1 MRKLELKQRNGWKNC
16 WLIRDQ
22 EEIKFQTSIKTIQN
36 LIATAS
42 ATSTEHLVGAVK
54 DAQKQLDVRMC
65 ACEKAQEEY
74 LVRWKKLFWIDILLY
89 KNKTSLGTLM
99 IFLFF

>member
-1 MRKLELKQRNGWKNC
+1 MRKLELKQRNRWKNC

-22 EEIKFQTSIKTIQN
+22 EEIKFQTSIETIQN

-42 ATSTEHLVGAVK
+42 ATTTEHLVGAVK

-65 ACEKAQEEY
+65 ACEKEY
-74 LVRWKKLFWIDILLY
+74 LACGTKLFWIDILLY
-89 KNKTSLGTLM
+89 ENKTSLGTLM
-99 IFLFF
+99 IFLFFKPY